1 MWCEWEY
8 CHSGQPCSIEYN
20 LWETGSWYLI
30 ESWSGMRQD
39 YDSCET
45 RINQRATGSAQYW
58 LDSAPLLQLTDWQN
72 NPNKPSRINS
82 FKDVFYISS
91 QEFITYPRSNLIKFL
106 HKIKKCMDQS
116 ICRCFSA
123 WIKWTVRIHIHINTF
138 QRLQSAAASAIPFPP
153 QFWLKFFFYIFIFTL
168 RNN

>member
-1 MWCEWEY
+1 MVWVRILSLWSTMLHWIQFMRDWVMISDRILVWDEARLWLLWDTNKSE
-8 CHSGQPCSIEYN
+8 SNWVSSI
-20 LWETGSWYLI
+20 LARLSST
-30 ESWSGMRQD
+30 
-39 YDSCET
+39 
-45 RINQRATGSAQYW
+45 
-58 LDSAPLLQLTDWQN
+58 APADWQN
-72 NPNKPSRINS
+72 NPKQPSRINS

-91 QEFITYPRSNLIKFL
+91 QEFITYPRSILIKFL

-123 WIKWTVRIHIHINTF
+123 SIKWTVRIHIHINTF
-138 QRLQSAAASAIPFPP
+138 QRLQSAAASATPFPP